1 MIALPGL
8 HPAYEQH
15 IPTIAVYQ
23 KSKGEMDVYGML
35 FETKISSY
43 W

>member
-15 IPTIAVYQ
+15 IPILLQYIKVKGRDGCIWNAV
-23 KSKGEMDVYGML
+23 
-35 FETKISSY
+35 
-43 W
+43 